1 MRTELKENEHVFL
14 VIRRHWLI
22 LILPITFTLI
32 GLIIGGFIG
41 GYGFIIPLIPF
52 LYLLYRVI
60 ERHHDIWAVTDLRVI
75 DESGVISLNSKESP
89 LDKINNVSY
98 NQSLWGRILGFGNV
112 QIQTAAEVGST
123 NYEFVEKPQKL
134 TDAITEMQEKYKKSQ
149 IISQS
154 QELAKAI
161 AQNTQAQEE
170 TDITA
175 EIEKIFALKQKGMI
189 TEQEFIDAKKKLLDY
204 E

>member
-1 MRTELKENEHVFL
+1 MRTELKENEEVFL
-14 VIRRHWLI
+14 IIRRHWLI
-22 LILPITFTLI
+22 LVLPVTFTAL
-32 GLIIGGFIG
+32 GLIIGGFVG
-41 GYGFIIPLIPF
+41 GYGFIIAVIPF
-52 LYLLYRVI
+52 LYLLYRAI
-60 ERHHDIWAVTDLRVI
+60 ERNNDIWAVTDLRVI

-98 NQSLWGRILGFGNV
+98 NQTIWGRIFGFGNV

-123 NYEFVEKPQKL
+123 NYELVETPQKL

-161 AQNTQAQEE
+161 ADNTQSK
-170 TDITA
+170 TDITV
-175 EIEKIFALKQKGMI
+175 EIEKIFALKEKGMI
-189 TEQEFIDAKKKLLDY
+189 TEQEFVDTKKKLLNL
-204 E
+204 